1 MSEQGQWTVFGQV
14 LAEYLERQG
23 FPADDEGVRNLA
35 ISAGLE
41 SPEGFLRRVRGE
53 DMDYMPPIAPVAD
66 LLGLSEPEMLRL
78 AMAYHFERTI

>member
-1 MSEQGQWTVFGQV
+1 MSEQGKWTVFGQV

-35 ISAGLE
+35 YSAGLE
-41 SPEGFLRRVRGE
+41 NPEGLLRRVRGE

-66 LLGLSEPEMLRL
+66 LLGLSEPEMLL

>member
-1 MSEQGQWTVFGQV
+1 MTERELSTVFGQV

>member
-1 MSEQGQWTVFGQV
+1 MSEQGKWTVFGQV

-23 FPADDEGVRNLA
+23 FPADDNGMRNLA
-35 ISAGLE
+35 ISAGLDN
-41 SPEGFLRRVRGE
+41 PEGFLRRVRGE

>member
-1 MSEQGQWTVFGQV
+1 MSEQGKWTVFGQV

-78 AMAYHFERTI
+78 AMAYHFERSI

>member
-1 MSEQGQWTVFGQV
+1 MSEQGKWTVFGQV

>member
-1 MSEQGQWTVFGQV
+1 MSEQGKWTVFGQV

-35 ISAGLE
+35 SSAGLE

>member
-1 MSEQGQWTVFGQV
+1 MSEQGKWTVFGQV

-41 SPEGFLRRVRGE
+41 NPEGFLRRVRGE

-66 LLGLSEPEMLRL
+66 LLGLNEPEMLRL

>member
-1 MSEQGQWTVFGQV
+1 MTERGKWTVFGQV

-23 FPADDEGVRNLA
+23 FPADDEGMRNLA

-53 DMDYMPPIAPVAD
+53 DMDYMPPIGAVAD

>member
-1 MSEQGQWTVFGQV
+1 MTEQGKWTVFGQV

>member
-1 MSEQGQWTVFGQV
+1 MSEQGKWTVFGQV

-23 FPADDEGVRNLA
+23 FPADDDGVRNLA

>member
-1 MSEQGQWTVFGQV
+1 MSEQGKWTVFGQV

-23 FPADDEGVRNLA
+23 FPADDKGMRNLA
-35 ISAGLE
+35 ISAGLDN
-41 SPEGFLRRVRGE
+41 PEGFLRRVRGE
-53 DMDYMPPIAPVAD
+53 DMDYMPPIGPVAD

>member
-1 MSEQGQWTVFGQV
+1 MTEQKKRTVFGQV

-53 DMDYMPPIAPVAD
+53 DMDYMPPIGAVAD

>member
-1 MSEQGQWTVFGQV
+1 MSEQGKWTVFGQV

-53 DMDYMPPIAPVAD
+53 DMDYMHPIAPVAD